1 MLRYRGDPAGRNT
14 SLIRVRQAQTL
25 VCTIITLLLLFGPA
39 ASSSGQDP
47 NLDVWPRVELS
58 LRSWLYTTGE
68 LTWSHDASGIDPRLG
83 DPTSKLVFKDNDTH
97 ILELGGRLNFT
108 RRAFLEAYGGFSVSL
123 DRGRLVDDDFTAVG
137 GQYLFSRTHSD
148 ITGSGTQYINFNIG
162 FRAVDFP
169 GSRGHLDMFGG
180 LQYWR
185 TQYEATGVS
194 QVVCNPSGIPDLS
207 CTPNL
212 SLPGVLAITNTTH
225 WITPI
230 QIGIN
235 TEYRM
240 THRMS
245 VDLKASVS
253 PASIVLNDDIHHL
266 RSDQL
271 QQDPSFS
278 MWGVGVGANAGAG
291 VKFLLTRN
299 LALTGGYRVMWNRTY
314 YGRWES
320 HPIGNGAVTAPLT
333 EFQTIRHGVIVG
345 LTGSF

>member
-1 MLRYRGDPAGRNT
+1 MEARQVHVKVCSVIALL
-14 SLIRVRQAQTL
+14 SLISSPAPSWGQEPELQVR
-25 VCTIITLLLLFGPA
+25 
-39 ASSSGQDP
+39 
-47 NLDVWPRVELS
+47 PRVELS
-58 LRSWLYTTGE
+58 LRSWLFTTGE
-68 LTWSHDASGIDPRLG
+68 TQWSHNVSRLDPLFG
-83 DPTSKLVFKDNDTH
+83 NPTSKLTYKDNDTH
-97 ILELGGRLNFT
+97 IIELGGRLNFT
-108 RRAFLEAYGGFSVSL
+108 RRAFFEAYGGFSVSF

-137 GQYLFSRTHSD
+137 GQHLFSRTHSD
-148 ITGSGTQYINFNIG
+148 VTGSGTQYVNLNIG

-169 GSRGHLDMFGG
+169 GSRGHLDVVGG
-180 LQYWR
+180 FQYWR
-185 TQYEATGVS
+185 TEYEATGVS
-194 QVVCNPSGIPDLS
+194 QVICTPSGIPDVA

-235 TEYRM
+235 TEYRV
-240 THRMS
+240 THRVS

-266 RSDQL
+266 RPDQL

-314 YGRWES
+314 YGRWEN
-320 HPIGNGAVTAPLT
+320 HPIGGASVNAPLT
-333 EFQTIRHGVIVG
+333 ELQTIRHGVIVG
-345 LTGSF
+345 LSGSF